1 MTTSLF
7 MFIFHFPLLKHVCLF
22 DAFLSAIGVNDKECS
37 IKKLGTN
44 TYYTVTGNKCVIGS
58 TFTGFWISI
67 NEAAN
72 QIRLG
77 RQDETTHF
85 FNLWDQSTG
94 ERRISNI
101 QYIGVK
107 THDAEGGDMDLAF
120 TLQHW

>member
-1 MTTSLF
+1 M
-7 MFIFHFPLLKHVCLF
+7 
-22 DAFLSAIGVNDKECS
+22 
-37 IKKLGTN
+37 KKLGTN
-44 TYYTVTGNKCVIGS
+44 TQKIVTGRKCVIGS

-77 RQDETTHF
+77 RQDETTF
-85 FNLWDQSTG
+85 FMNLWDPSTG

-107 THDAEGGDMDLAF
+107 TYDAEGAIWIWH
-120 TLQHW
+120 TLCNIGKNL

>member
-1 MTTSLF
+1 M
-7 MFIFHFPLLKHVCLF
+7 CLF

-37 IKKLGTN
+37 MKKLGTN
-44 TYYTVTGNKCVIGS
+44 TQNTVSGVMCVIRS

-67 NEAAN
+67 NEAVN

-77 RQDETTHF
+77 QQDETTHF
-85 FNLWDQSTG
+85 MNLWDPNTG

-107 THDAEGGDMDLAF
+107 THDAEGAIWIWHSLCNIGEYL
-120 TLQHW
+120 TNS